1 MNSGPVMRLELMRPH
16 QIRAAIAGNMPAV
29 LAIGV
34 QEYHGEHLPVG
45 VDLLAVTRCLDRL
58 ESAEPNA
65 LILLP
70 PFAYGAAS
78 HAVAGPMGTGTL
90 HVDAAAFL
98 PFAQGLFAALLN
110 VGFRNIHGVIHHQT
124 ENFWQG
130 MPTDLCFRLAAR
142 QATFAHLEA
151 EQGQGWWGK
160 GDMADYYAGH
170 AAGNNPFNWI
180 SIHPLMPPEVATVL
194 PFDHAGEG
202 ETALMLAL
210 APETVE
216 PARMAANDTWY
227 TATAPRAT
235 KAQGEA
241 GVVLILAH
249 LRVVLGI
256 KRAMREFG

>member
-1 MNSGPVMRLELMRPH
+1 MRLELMRPH
-16 QIRAAIAGNMPAV
+16 QIRAAIAANLPAV

-58 ESAEPNA
+58 DSEYPGR
-65 LILLP
+65 LIILP

-78 HAVAGPMGTGTL
+78 HAVAGPDSGTL
-90 HVDAAAFL
+90 HLDPAVFQ
-98 PFAQGLFAALLN
+98 PFAHALFSALLN
-110 VGFRNIHGVIHHQT
+110 TGFRNVHGIIHHQT
-124 ENFWQG
+124 ENFAQG
-130 MPTDLCFRLAAR
+130 MPTDLAFRLAAR
-142 QATFAHLEA
+142 QATFTHLE
-151 EQGQGWWGK
+151 QTRGPGWWGRA
-160 GDMADYYAGH
+160 DMADYYG
-170 AAGNNPFNWI
+170 AADNPFNWI
-180 SIHPLMPPEVATVL
+180 GIHPLMPSEVKQHF

-216 PARMAANDTWY
+216 PDRMRDNTTWY

-241 GVVLILAH
+241 GVAVILDH
-249 LRVVLGI
+249 LRTLLGL
-256 KRAMREFG
+256 